1 MYERNQE
8 RRQTYSALI
17 DLQYTTD
24 KTQSILYDD
33 DDDDDDDDVSLT
45 YCALVYGSA
54 TRLIVTGTD
63 VLGGVL
69 FSVPFVSQSGES
81 LSCLGDLKIGRRGWA
96 PIIVL
101 RVRNGRQL
109 KDIHPG
115 ASSNLQKYISEAMN
129 LNEADIFIVLAAA
142 EKVKPGT
149 YSYPMPCNVVHT
161 YLGRLQVSE
170 PQTFMYAQKHVEG
183 SPTMFAAYP
192 DLNVTM
198 PCKYKPNPGN
208 NSDFSLRESDEDS
221 NILSEEEDIDTA
233 SSGPNGTSL
242 LPGDF
247 AVVKVYGKTK
257 ESFRL
262 YVSRVSHPSG
272 AGYMGTF
279 YKRTPQTMRFS
290 ETLEESY
297 FSHQDVVHKLST
309 PISSSSARFKDMIS
323 FPDDLSNLTIY

>member
-1 MYERNQE
+1 MARSVRIYGYQRHEKTASIYTPDQ
-8 RRQTYSALI
+8 
-17 DLQYTTD
+17 DLNLD
-24 KTQSILYDD
+24 LVIGD
-33 DDDDDDDDVSLT
+33 
-45 YCALVYGSA
+45 LVYRESSTLDHAAIKAVTVQPRSQLSLRYSQRIYYRTVIVAVLYRLVSGVIVCLRKIFYLQA
-54 TRLIVTGTD
+54 TVQHIVDTRLYFKMAKRKEET
-63 VLGGVL
+63 
-69 FSVPFVSQSGES
+69 FVWCHE
-81 LSCLGDLKIGRRGWA
+81 
-96 PIIVL
+96 
-101 RVRNGRQL
+101 
-109 KDIHPG
+109 KD
-115 ASSNLQKYISEAMN
+115 SSS
-129 LNEADIFIVLAAA
+129 D
-142 EKVKPGT
+142 
-149 YSYPMPCNVVHT
+149 
-161 YLGRLQVSE
+161 
-170 PQTFMYAQKHVEG
+170 
-183 SPTMFAAYP
+183 
-192 DLNVTM
+192 
-198 PCKYKPNPGN
+198 

-272 AGYMGTF
+272 AGYIGTF

-323 FPDDLSNLTIY
+323 FPDDLSDLTIY